1 MHWYVTYTYC
11 SEDFRSRRKIF
22 PMSCTPEHAT
32 PAPAF
37 PEPAEL
43 ASALRERLPEFG
55 RVGWEQTTGSTN
67 ADLMRQAR
75 ASGAGG
81 PTPWLLGAHLQ
92 TAGRGRVGRVW
103 ENQVGDA
110 LMFSCAFTA
119 KIPLPTLPGLSPAL
133 GVAACEALRGLLQG
147 EARADA
153 QRLVLKWPNDIQ
165 FNDAKLAGILVETA
179 FQSGQQGVT
188 VVAGIG
194 LNLRGGQRLALSL
207 GRAVADWESVPKPG
221 SANPA
226 AADVVAAI
234 ARAWVGAVG
243 DYARAG
249 YAVFQP
255 RFDRLDA
262 LAGTRV
268 EVIDQG
274 RTVQGGIAC
283 GTDPEGR
290 LLLSTPQGRFPV
302 LVGDVSVRPQS
313 GVGKGN
319 HDHSA

>member
-1 MHWYVTYTYC
+1 MHRYATYTYC
-11 SEDFRSRRKIF
+11 GEDFRPGRKIF
-22 PMSCTPEHAT
+22 PMSCTPKHAP

-43 ASALRERLPEFG
+43 ASTLHACLPEFG
-55 RVGWEQTTGSTN
+55 RIGWEQTTGSTN
-67 ADLMRQAR
+67 ADLMRQLR
-75 ASGAGG
+75 GSGAGG
-81 PTPWLLGAHLQ
+81 STPWLLGAHLQ

-110 LMFSCAFTA
+110 LMFSCAFIA
-119 KIPLPTLPGLSPAL
+119 NIPLPTLPGLSPAL
-133 GVAACEALRGLLQG
+133 GVAACEALRGLLRDPASG
-147 EARADA
+147 GA

-165 FNDAKLAGILVETA
+165 FDDAKLAGILVETA
-179 FQSGQQGVT
+179 FQSGTPGVT

-194 LNLRGGQRLALSL
+194 LNLRGAGRLARSL
-207 GRAVADWESVPKPG
+207 GRAVADWDSVPKPG
-221 SANPA
+221 PFNPS
-226 AADVVAAI
+226 AADIVAAI

-243 DYARAG
+243 DYAQAG
-249 YAVFQP
+249 YAVFQR

-262 LAGTRV
+262 LAGACV

>member
-1 MHWYVTYTYC
+1 M
-11 SEDFRSRRKIF
+11 SR
-22 PMSCTPEHAT
+22 TPEHAP
-32 PAPAF
+32 PARAF

-43 ASALRERLPEFG
+43 ASTLRTRLPEFG
-55 RVGWEQTTGSTN
+55 RIGWEQTTGSTN
-67 ADLMRQAR
+67 ADLMREVR
-75 ASGAGG
+75 GPGAGSSM
-81 PTPWLLGAHLQ
+81 PWLLGAHLQ

-103 ENQVGDA
+103 ENQAGDA
-110 LMFSCAFTA
+110 LMFSCAFIA
-119 KIPLPTLPGLSPAL
+119 NIPLPTLPGLSPAL
-133 GVAACEALRGLLQG
+133 GVAACEALRGLLQDQ
-147 EARADA
+147 ARADA
-153 QRLVLKWPNDIQ
+153 RRLVLKWPNDIQ
-165 FNDAKLAGILVETA
+165 FDDAKLAGILVETA
-179 FQSGQQGVT
+179 FQPKMQGVT

-194 LNLRGGQRLALSL
+194 LNLRGGKRLAHSL

-221 SANPA
+221 SVNPV
-226 AADVVAAI
+226 AADMVAAI

-255 RFDRLDA
+255 RFDHLDA
-262 LAGTRV
+262 LAGTSV

-274 RTVQGGIAC
+274 RTVQGGIAS

-290 LLLSTPQGRFPV
+290 LILTTPQGRFPV

-313 GVGKGN
+313 RVGKGN